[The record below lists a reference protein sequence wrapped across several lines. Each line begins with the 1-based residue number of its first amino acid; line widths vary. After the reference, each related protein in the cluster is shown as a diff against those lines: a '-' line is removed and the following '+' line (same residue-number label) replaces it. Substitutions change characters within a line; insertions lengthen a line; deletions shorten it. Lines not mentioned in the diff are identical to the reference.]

1 MTVQTKTV
9 EQHNLNQITNP
20 ELPQGSTFNPVLQTP
35 NQAEMMQGQ
44 AIDPAAVAGQAA
56 QAQQQ
61 QNPGAAQM
69 TAAEIGTATPQG
81 QAAQGQVSGD
91 AQVQAAQQQGVSQ
104 QFQQAYDQG
113 MAEIDAAAQAD
124 PRATVQYQYSQLMD
138 GFDLDN
144 PPGWARAAVKT
155 AQQQMAARGLGG
167 STMAGEAVTAAMMQA
182 ALPIASQDAKMF
194 ETLKL
199 ATLDK
204 KSQMVMLKAGH
215 LANLDMANLNN
226 RQQAAVVNAQ
236 NFLQMDLANLSAA
249 QQMAVVNTQA
259 RLQTMLS
266 DQAAVNAARQFNAAS
281 ENEINQFFANL
292 AAQIETFNTAQL
304 NDMTQFNAELQD
316 LREQFN
322 VKNALLVEQ
331 ANVEYLRNINTQN
344 TARQNEA
351 NFINS
356 QNLLNISNTA
366 MANAI
371 QILRDREA
379 MAFTAADNQE
389 ERALRRA
396 IADAQ
401 FQQNVD
407 FADREE
413 RWALGSAI
421 GNFASSVLGGVIEN
435 WG

>member
-1 MTVQTKTV
+1 MTVETQTV
-9 EQHNLNQITNP
+9 EDHNLEQITDP
-20 ELPQGSTFNPVLQTP
+20 QLPAGSTFNPVTQTP
-35 NQAEMMQGQ
+35 TQEEMMQGQ
-44 AIDPAAVAGQAA
+44 AVDPTAVAGETATAATPNQPDAA
-56 QAQQQ
+56 QVDAQQ
-61 QNPGAAQM
+61 
-69 TAAEIGTATPQG
+69 IGDQTPQG
-81 QAAQGQVSGD
+81 EAAQGELSEE
-91 AQVQAAQQQGVSQ
+91 ARVQAAQQEGPSQ
-104 QFQQAYDQG
+104 QFQEAYNQG
-113 MAEIDAAAQAD
+113 MAEIDDAVQAD
-124 PRATVQYQYSQLMD
+124 PRATVQHQYDRLMNN
-138 GFDLDN
+138 FDVAN
-144 PPGWARAAVKT
+144 PPGWARASIT
-155 AQQQMAARGLGG
+155 AAEQRMAARGVG
-167 STMAGEAVTAAMMQA
+167 SSSMAGGAVTAAIMQA
-182 ALPIASQDAKMF
+182 ALPIAQQDAKMF

-199 ATLDK
+199 TEIDK

-236 NFLQMDLANLSAA
+236 NFLQMDLANLNAS

-259 RLQTMLS
+259 RVQTMLS

-281 ENEINQFFANL
+281 ENETNQFFANL
-292 AAQIETFNTAQL
+292 SAQIETFNAAQT
-304 NDMTQFNAELQD
+304 NEMTQFNAELQD

-331 ANVEYLRNINTQN
+331 SNVEYLRNVNTQN
-344 TARQNEA
+344 TARENEA

-379 MAFTAADNQE
+379 MAFEAAQNGE

-401 FQQNVD
+401 FSQNVD
-407 FADREE
+407 FADRQEK
-413 RWALGSAI
+413 WALGSAV
-421 GNFASSVLGGVIEN
+421 GEFASSILDGLLN
-435 WG
+435 